1 MTVMILLPIAV
12 RTVSILFN
20 WIRLQRLPEHQRR
33 VRQARRTLRTLRSLK
48 GVATEARL
56 FAYMRKID
64 PLVFEELVLCSF
76 EFAGTF
82 IVRNLR
88 YSGDGGIDGR
98 AWIPGYGWC
107 GIQSKRYGGHICS
120 DHVAKFGS
128 TLAQSCLDLG
138 FFVHCGRTGS
148 AAYQHLADRRIV
160 LVSGQRLVAL
170 ICRRQLPAASMLS
183 RAADAPADPI
193 MDSP

>member
-1 MTVMILLPIAV
+1 MTVMILLPFAV

-20 WIRLQRLPEHQRR
+20 WIRLKRLPEHQRR
-33 VRQARRTLRTLRSLK
+33 VRQARRTLRTLRNLK

-76 EFAGTF
+76 ELAGTF

-170 ICRRQLPAASMLS
+170 ICRRQLPAASLLS